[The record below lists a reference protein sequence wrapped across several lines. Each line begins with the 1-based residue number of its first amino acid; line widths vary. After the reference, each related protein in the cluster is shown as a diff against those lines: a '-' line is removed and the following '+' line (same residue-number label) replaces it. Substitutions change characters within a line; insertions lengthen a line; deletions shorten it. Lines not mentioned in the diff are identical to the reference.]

1 MSDRLP
7 SFKYSHEIPHDTQLQ
22 HWILFVHKQIQKRK
36 DRGAQTRIDPRAW
49 STTGCFAWM
58 KLCSSGNPIL
68 ISLRNSRV
76 ICFKK
81 KKKNLFLNHL
91 QLAVNWEMFSCNR
104 TASFGSSAERLASL
118 KKLSYHV
125 WKKISVPAKVPDWH
139 FLTYKKQCCILTT
152 LFSISSGRDSFRR
165 LQAKGEILSLLLMVS
180 GLLGNFIIL

>member
-81 KKKNLFLNHL
+81 KKKKPLSKPLTISSELGNVFLQQDSFLWFICREAGLPEKAFIPRLKEDLSSCQSAWLAFPDLQAVLYSYNSVQHL
-91 QLAVNWEMFSCNR
+91 Q
-104 TASFGSSAERLASL
+104 
-118 KKLSYHV
+118 
-125 WKKISVPAKVPDWH
+125 WKGQ
-139 FLTYKKQCCILTT
+139 L
-152 LFSISSGRDSFRR
+152 
-165 LQAKGEILSLLLMVS
+165 
-180 GLLGNFIIL
+180 